1 MFIAGVRGACA
12 REIAYLR
19 THPWDLAL
27 ISWFPALVM
36 ALAWS
41 IFAQGVNIKLPL
53 AFVDEDHSPGSRR
66 LAVALEATRS
76 TNIAARPTTL
86 EEAWPLVRARQV
98 YAVVHVPTDWERRS
112 QRGDP
117 LPVVLYTNEQ
127 YHAASTSLSNDVIGA
142 IGSVAGG
149 SARTM
154 LAGLG
159 GGFAGAERRAGAV
172 RVELRTLYGPQLSFE
187 RALAG
192 AFLPAILHM
201 FVLGGAAYAIGREF
215 RDRTAADWLASAGDG
230 IVAAIVG
237 KLLPLLLCF
246 TAMALGVVAWL
257 AGYRGWTANGSVL
270 GWSLGLL
277 TLVIACCAIPAMIVG
292 LTGTL
297 RVALALVAIVNVT
310 AISFTGFTYP
320 LFSMTTTAKVWSAML
335 PFHYFYEIQQQQWN
349 IGAPLAFSAV
359 PFAVLWGVFIAAPLA
374 IGIPL
379 LAKRCRDPA
388 GWGER

>member
-1 MFIAGVRGACA
+1 VFLAGVRGACA

-19 THPWDLAL
+19 AHPWDLAL

-36 ALAWS
+36 ALAWA
-41 IFAQGVNIKLPL
+41 IFAQGVNVKLPL

-76 TNIAARPTTL
+76 TNIAARPVTL

-98 YAVVHVPTDWERRS
+98 YAVVHVPIDWERRS

-277 TLVIACCAIPAMIVG
+277 TLMIACCAIPAMIVG
-292 LTGTL
+292 LTGAL
-297 RVALALVAIVNVT
+297 RIALALVAVVNVT

-349 IGAPLAFSAV
+349 VGAPLAVSGV
-359 PFAVLWGVFIAAPLA
+359 PFAVLWGVFIAVPLA
-374 IGIPL
+374 IAIPL
-379 LAKRCRDPA
+379 LAKRCRDPK

>member
-1 MFIAGVRGACA
+1 VFLAGVRGACA

-19 THPWDLAL
+19 THPWDAAV

-66 LAVALEATRS
+66 LAVALEAARS

-86 EEAWPLVRARQV
+86 EEAWPLVRARQA

-127 YHAASTSLSNDVIGA
+127 YHAAASSLSNDVVGA
-142 IGSVAGG
+142 IESVAGG
-149 SARTM
+149 RVLTT

-187 RALAG
+187 RSLAG
-192 AFLPAILHM
+192 AFLPTILHM

-215 RDRTAADWLASAGDG
+215 RYGTAGAWLASAEGG
-230 IVAAIVG
+230 IIAALVG
-237 KLLPLLLCF
+237 KLLPLFVCF
-246 TAMALGVVAWL
+246 AALALGVVAWL

-270 GWSLGLL
+270 GWSLALL
-277 TLVIACCAIPAMIVG
+277 TLIIACCSIPAMIVG

-297 RVALALVAIVNVT
+297 RIALALVAFVNVT

-320 LFSMTTTAKVWSAML
+320 LFSMTTAAKVWSAML

-349 IGAPLAFSAV
+349 IGAPLAVSAV
-359 PFAVLWGVFIAAPLA
+359 PFAVLWGVFIAVPLA
-374 IGIPL
+374 IAIPL
-379 LAKRCRDPA
+379 LAKRCRDPK

>member
-1 MFIAGVRGACA
+1 VFIAGVRGACA

-19 THPWDLAL
+19 THPWDLAM
-27 ISWFPALVM
+27 ISWFPAMAM

-66 LAVALEATRS
+66 LAVALEAARS

-86 EEAWPLVRARQV
+86 EEAWPLVRARQA
-98 YAVVHVPTDWERRS
+98 YAVVHVPTDWERRF

-127 YHAASTSLSNDVIGA
+127 YHAAGSSLSNDVVGA
-142 IGSVAGG
+142 IESVAGG
-149 SARTM
+149 RALTT

-159 GGFAGAERRAGAV
+159 GGFAGAQRRAGAV

-187 RALAG
+187 RSLAG
-192 AFLPAILHM
+192 SFLPAILHM

-215 RDRTAADWLASAGDG
+215 RDRTAGAWLASAGDG

-277 TLVIACCAIPAMIVG
+277 TLMIACCAIPAMIVG
-292 LTGTL
+292 LTGAL
-297 RVALALVAIVNVT
+297 RVALGLVAFVNVT

-349 IGAPLAFSAV
+349 IGAPLAVSAV
-359 PFAVLWGVFIAAPLA
+359 PFAVLWGVFIAVPLA
-374 IGIPL
+374 IAIPL
-379 LAKRCRDPA
+379 LAKRCRDPK